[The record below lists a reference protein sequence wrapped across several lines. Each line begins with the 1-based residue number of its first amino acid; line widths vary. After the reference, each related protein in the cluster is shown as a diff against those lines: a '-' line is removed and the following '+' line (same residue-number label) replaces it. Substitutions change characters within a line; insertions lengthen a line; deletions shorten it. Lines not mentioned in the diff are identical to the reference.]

1 MVTQLLHTSHAAK
14 HGSRAGLGITLI
26 QYALYLQSRA
36 DTLQKEL
43 DHGQIPPELV
53 GAFPSYNQTDGTIL
67 HMPGEQ
73 MNNGGGLFGPP
84 AAEDMAT
91 TTASLLPDGSTPT
104 QPAAPSMLSG
114 LPEMQR
120 EGLEQAME
128 MSSMANDWL
137 SYMLMFIGAA
147 LLLGAVLS
155 YYKAWRWAKRIRGDA
170 SQQAPGVAAAATDPL
185 FVQSDEQ
192 IQQSLRRA
200 GLM

>member
-1 MVTQLLHTSHAAK
+1 
-14 HGSRAGLGITLI
+14 
-26 QYALYLQSRA
+26 
-36 DTLQKEL
+36 
-43 DHGQIPPELV
+43 
-53 GAFPSYNQTDGTIL
+53 
-67 HMPGEQ
+67 

-84 AAEDMAT
+84 AAEEMATAT
-91 TTASLLPDGSTPT
+91 TTSLLPDGSTPT

-155 YYKAWRWAKRIRGDA
+155 YYKAWRWAKRIRGD
-170 SQQAPGVAAAATDPL
+170 SSGQAPSVAAAASEPL